1 MRAHIRN
8 MLGALPNIYAT
19 SIMKDERKYKI
30 SGEINFE
37 MKILRKYTIPHV
49 KLSTKCGNTVKVKY
63 LALYY

>member
-1 MRAHIRN
+1 

-37 MKILRKYTIPHV
+37 MKIFRKYTIPHV
-49 KLSTKCGNTVKVKY
+49 KLSTKCGNTVK
-63 LALYY
+63 